1 MKATKTFKIGEY
13 AVGGIIKVKINGKI
27 IQIEALD
34 WFTKEVIQTGST
46 IISERDVRRKIN
58 LFLNELTS
66 SYYTGKIM
74 EWIESKIEFKTEFDF
89 Y

>member
-13 AVGGIIKVKINGKI
+13 AVGGIIKVKINGKV

-34 WFTKEVIQTGST
+34 WFTKEILQTGST
-46 IISERDVRRKIN
+46 MITEKDVRRKIDM
-58 LFLNELTS
+58 FLIQLTS
-66 SYYTGKIM
+66 SYYTDEIM
-74 EWIESKIEFKTEFDF
+74 KWIESKIEFKNEYDF

>member
-13 AVGGIIKVKINGKI
+13 AIGGIIKVKINGKV

-34 WFTKEVIQTGST
+34 WFTKEILQTGST
-46 IISERDVRRKIN
+46 MITERDARRKVN

-66 SYYTGKIM
+66 FYYAGEII
-74 EWIESKIEFKTEFDF
+74 EWIESKIEFKNEYDF

>member
-13 AVGGIIKVKINGKI
+13 AVGGIIKVKINGKV

-34 WFTKEVIQTGST
+34 WFTKEILQTGST
-46 IISERDVRRKIN
+46 MITEKDARRKIDM
-58 LFLNELTS
+58 FLNELTS
-66 SYYTGKIM
+66 FFHAGEIM
-74 EWIESKIEFKTEFDF
+74 KWIESKIEFKNEYDF